1 MSTSLKKR
9 VGLIGPVLRNG
20 HPYARYR
27 ISIDAGRDVLVR
39 IPMGRPGTV
48 AEVAEM
54 SAWMVS
60 PACSFTTGFAFDLS
74 GGRATY

>member
-9 VGLIGPVLRNG
+9 AGLIGPVSRHG
-20 HPYARYR
+20 HPHARYR
-27 ISIDAGRDVLVR
+27 ISIDAGSDVLVK

-48 AEVAEM
+48 TEVAEM
-54 SAWMVS
+54 LAWMVS

-74 GGRATY
+74 GVRATY